1 LRVDAAKDKN
11 RNIILAAKDGS
22 DGQKGFDYTSND

>member
-1 LRVDAAKDKN
+1 LRVDSVKGKE
-11 RNIILAAKDGS
+11 RRIILAAKDGS